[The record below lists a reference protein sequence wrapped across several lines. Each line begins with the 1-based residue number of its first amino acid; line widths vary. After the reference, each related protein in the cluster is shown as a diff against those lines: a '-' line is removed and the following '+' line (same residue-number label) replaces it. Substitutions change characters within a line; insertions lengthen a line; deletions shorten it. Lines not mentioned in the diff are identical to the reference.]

1 MTRGQPVANVSTN
14 HPPDRQAGN
23 LLIEVALAMVLL
35 GVSLTAVAG
44 VLGSSLTTSSQ
55 SKQLN
60 HGARFLE
67 AVLSSLDE
75 QSNDALLA
83 MNGNVFYDHATAAQ
97 SAHRVDLTATRS
109 GVDGVDVVLVL
120 RRLATGDEVARVGTY
135 RTSR

>member
-1 MTRGQPVANVSTN
+1 MSTN
-14 HPPDRQAGN
+14 QPPDRQAGN

-35 GVSLTAVAG
+35 GVGLTAVAG
-44 VLGSSLTTSSQ
+44 VLGSSLTASSQ

-83 MNGNVFYDHATAAQ
+83 MNGNVFFDRPTAAE
-97 SAHRVDLTATRS
+97 SAHRVDLAATRS
-109 GVDGVDVVLVL
+109 GVDGVDIVLVL
-120 RRLATGDEVARVGTY
+120 RRLATGDEIARVGTY